1 MNAPKPTGR
10 IAGNDLVLTRTF
22 RAPIADVWASVTE
35 SERCARWYGRW
46 EGTPGAGNTI
56 RVQMAFE
63 KGEPWTDMKIEACEA
78 PRHLVLSSTGD
89 YGIRLEVT
97 FAEASGVTTMTFVHR
112 DVDKK
117 MAGDYGAGWEYY
129 LDNLVASRDA
139 APLPKFD
146 DYYPSQK
153 QHFTDQL

>member
-1 MNAPKPTGR
+1 MTAPKPTGR
-10 IAGNDLVLTRTF
+10 ISGNDLVLTRTF

-35 SERCARWYGRW
+35 SERCTRWYGRW

-56 RVQMAFE
+56 RVQMLFE
-63 KGEPWTDMKIEACEA
+63 KGEPWTDMLIEACEP

-89 YGIRLEVT
+89 YGVRLEVT
-97 FAEASGVTTMTFVHR
+97 FAEASGVTTMTFTHR
-112 DVDKK
+112 DVDKQT
-117 MAGDYGAGWEYY
+117 AGDYGAGWEYY
-129 LDNLVASRDA
+129 LDNLVASRDG

-153 QHFTDQL
+153 QYFTDQL